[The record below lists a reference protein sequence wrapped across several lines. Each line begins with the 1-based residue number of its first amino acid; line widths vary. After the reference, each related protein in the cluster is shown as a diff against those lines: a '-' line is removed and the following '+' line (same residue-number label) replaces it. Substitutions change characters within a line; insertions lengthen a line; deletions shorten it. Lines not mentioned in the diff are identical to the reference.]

1 MRSRGPNYFIFSV
14 SLVVAL
20 SVVVVFAVGLGVA
33 LGLGLDTPATRV
45 TLIPLLIASA
55 LGNQF
60 WALRFHDQTYLVGA
74 LILAVAVVL
83 FVTVPGAG
91 RTWALMIGGA
101 VSLTLSALG
110 VAEAWGKSPIDIFDT
125 QFAAAHALINGH
137 DPYGPTVPTVIH
149 LITGT
154 VFTNAHF
161 PYGPATVLLDVP
173 GLLVGDL
180 RLGYLVAVVLL
191 VGATI
196 LAAPSGRIRD
206 CTAALCIPNPLLVAM
221 VFYSYVDLF
230 SMVGTA
236 LWLALRQ
243 RSYPVAVLALG
254 VALATK
260 PTIWFAV
267 LPMALCSRQLLKEI
281 ATAIGIAAGMSI
293 PFAIVAGP
301 VAFLTDT
308 FQKNSAVG
316 IRPDALT
323 LEPFFAAHGVS
334 ISWPIIAIAPVLLTV
349 AIAWW
354 RRPQTVGEACT
365 LGAFCCAGIL
375 LVAPSAYLNYYF
387 IVAWMLLLS
396 VALAGTP
403 VGSDPRGYGHQAHRA
418 AGRQDGSTE
427 PTLLTMAGL
436 DVGTMPWITSLAS
449 VKPKMTR
456 LYASGLALGVRWARI
471 KTV

>member
-1 MRSRGPNYFIFSV
+1 MTQSVVSQSPMIAPNGGGVMVRAIVASTVISV
-14 SLVVAL
+14 AMLISFGEYNLLAL
-20 SVVVVFAVGLGVA
+20 SVVVVFAVGLGAAIA
-33 LGLGLDTPATRV
+33 LGLDKPATRV
-45 TLIPLLIASA
+45 ALIPLLIALA

-74 LILAVAVVL
+74 IFLAFAVVA
-83 FVTVPGAG
+83 FVTIPGAA
-91 RTWALMIGGA
+91 RKWALMIGGS

-110 VAEAWGKSPIDIFDT
+110 VAETWGKSPIDIFDT

-137 DPYGPTVPTVIH
+137 DPYAATVPTVIH

-180 RLGYLVAVVLL
+180 RLGYLVAVVVLI
-191 VGATI
+191 GATI

-206 CTAALCIPNPLLVAM
+206 YTAALCIANPLLVAM

-243 RSYPVAVLALG
+243 RSYRVAVLALG

-281 ATAIGIAAGMSI
+281 ATAIGIAVGMSM

-308 FQKNSAVG
+308 VQKNSAVG

-323 LEPFFAAHGVS
+323 LEPLFAAHGVS
-334 ISWPIIAIAPVLLTV
+334 IPWPIVAMAPVVLTV

-365 LGAFCCAGIL
+365 LGAFCCTGIL

-387 IVAWMLLLS
+387 VAAWMLVLS

-403 VGSDPRGYGHQAHRA
+403 VGSNPTDYGHQANGTA
-418 AGRQDGSTE
+418 YGRPIPRSRFD
-427 PTLLTMAGL
+427 A
-436 DVGTMPWITSLAS
+436 
-449 VKPKMTR
+449 
-456 LYASGLALGVRWARI
+456 
-471 KTV
+471 